1 MVETNVPIGAKF
13 TDTVYTHPTTAGNKH
28 IPTGGTIGQILKNT
42 ASGTVTWQADNDTIT
57 SINSKTGVITKAD
70 IVALGIPASDTVYTH
85 PANHPASMITGL
97 PTSLPADGGNASTV
111 NNKTVEANVPS
122 NAKFTDTIVDIS
134 DKADKSQVLTNVPAG
149 AKFTDTVYTHPA
161 NHPASMITGLPTSLP
176 ADGGNAATVGGFTV
190 GVNVPS
196 NAKFTD
202 TNTTYTGGT
211 NVTINASNV
220 ISATNT
226 DTITTINGKTGIIT
240 KADITA
246 LGIPASDTNTTYTG
260 GTNVTIS
267 GTTINATDSKRD
279 DSTSEFRL
287 EVRTSD
293 PTSPAIGRMWYK

>member
-1 MVETNVPIGAKF
+1 MKFLNKIDGADKVNVSDNNNKFSSENVEDALEELFDKDFVNIVRNNDSGEGVLPIIPLDADTLGGRPPSYYLGGEFGGGLTEDEIKLIKVNSAINADTVNNKMVETNVP
-13 TDTVYTHPTTAGNKH
+13 V
-28 IPTGGTIGQILKNT
+28 
-42 ASGTVTWQADNDTIT
+42 
-57 SINSKTGVITKAD
+57 
-70 IVALGIPASDTVYTH
+70 
-85 PANHPASMITGL
+85 
-97 PTSLPADGGNASTV
+97 
-111 NNKTVEANVPS
+111 
-122 NAKFTDTIVDIS
+122 
-134 DKADKSQVLTNVPAG
+134 G

-211 NVTINASNV
+211 NVTI
-220 ISATNT
+220 
-226 DTITTINGKTGIIT
+226 
-240 KADITA
+240 
-246 LGIPASDTNTTYTG
+246 
-260 GTNVTIS
+260 S

-293 PTSPAIGRMWYK
+293 PTSPAIGRMWYRSDL